1 MAVSILD
8 KLSRLL
14 GNNPSVRKVADDL
27 QMTSE
32 LILLVRVIF
41 ADGKL
46 SPGEM
51 EAFKKLCR
59 EAFALDEEDI
69 PQVLEY
75 LKDFGYE
82 TTAWD
87 AAQMFKSYPAGRK
100 RALLLHMLEIAKADS
115 DLDASEAE
123 LIRKTAE
130 VLEMTAEEIRA
141 ASGG

>member
-1 MAVSILD
+1 MAVYILD
-8 KLSRLL
+8 KLNRLL

-87 AAQMFKSYPAGRK
+87 AAQMFKSHPPGRK
-100 RALLLHMLEIAKADS
+100 RALLLHMLEIAKADN

-123 LIRKTAE
+123 LIRKTAQ
-130 VLEMTAEEIRA
+130 VLGMTAEEIRA
-141 ASGG
+141 ASGR